1 MATSTAAAPQAADEE
16 LGIMSFRMSRRLRE
30 QLLADARASGV
41 PHTIRIREILMRHY
55 AAMATPPRRKRG
67 RKGSENERQRT

>member
-1 MATSTAAAPQAADEE
+1 
-16 LGIMSFRMSRRLRE
+16 MSFRMSRRLRE

-55 AAMATPPRRKRG
+55 AAVAGAPRRKRG
-67 RKGSENERQRT
+67 RKGGSDERQRT

>member
-30 QLLADARASGV
+30 RLLADARASGV

-55 AAMATPPRRKRG
+55 AETPTRRKRG